1 MQIPTCIAERS
12 CRPMNQSGTRQR
24 NSNTSEKSLATL
36 IRGKPHV
43 RTAFVYGRSSKY
55 ATGTVPTNIDNTV
68 NKGLLNVHPEQA
80 NITNAS
86 ILSRLGLWQ
95 NLFLYGSA

>member
-1 MQIPTCIAERS
+1 
-12 CRPMNQSGTRQR
+12 
-24 NSNTSEKSLATL
+24 
-36 IRGKPHV
+36 
-43 RTAFVYGRSSKY
+43 
-55 ATGTVPTNIDNTV
+55 V